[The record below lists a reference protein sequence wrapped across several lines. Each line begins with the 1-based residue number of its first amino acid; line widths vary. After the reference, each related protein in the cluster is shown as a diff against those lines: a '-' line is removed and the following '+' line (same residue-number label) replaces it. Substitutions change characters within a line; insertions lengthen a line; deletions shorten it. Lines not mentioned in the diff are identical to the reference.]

1 MGKITIKY
9 YPNKDLKQV
18 GGLYPLYV
26 QVIYNRKVLK
36 FKAPS
41 TLFEYVDDSILDI
54 LYEKGFLNNCS
65 HDIEYTINILENEKI
80 PVTSKNVSKYSKSFW
95 DIFDENFSK
104 LIKAELPDA
113 PKFLTDSPYLEI
125 KKLFDFV
132 GFEGYHNLLDMSDKL
147 SIIESISMNLGIFR
161 LNDKRYFLGIDFFG
175 GEKLNDII
183 EEIQYY
189 DIHNRDNEKYIN
201 DTINTFREFIDL

>member
-41 TLFEYVDDSILDI
+41 TLFEYVDNSILDV
-54 LYEKGFLNNCS
+54 LCEKGFLKSCS
-65 HDIEYTINILENEKI
+65 LDIEYTINILENQKI
-80 PVTSKNVSKYSKSFW
+80 PVTSKNLSKYSKSFW

-104 LIKAELPDA
+104 LIKLELPNA

-125 KKLFDFV
+125 KELFEFV
-132 GFEGYHNLLDMSDKL
+132 GFEGYDTLLNMSHKL
-147 SIIESISMNLGIFR
+147 RIIEPISMNLGVFR
-161 LNDKRYFLGIDFFG
+161 VNDKRRFLGIDFFG

-183 EEIQYY
+183 EEIQHY
-189 DIHNRDNEKYIN
+189 DIHNSDNEKYIN

>member
-41 TLFEYVDDSILDI
+41 TLFEYVDDSLLEI
-54 LYEKGFLNNCS
+54 LYEKGFLGSCS
-65 HDIEYTINILENEKI
+65 DDIEYTINILESQKI
-80 PVTSKNVSKYSKSFW
+80 PVTSKNLSKYSKSFW

-104 LIKAELPDA
+104 LIKTELPNA
-113 PKFLTDSPYLEI
+113 PKFLTDSSYTEI
-125 KKLFDFV
+125 KELFAFLN
-132 GFEGYHNLLDMSDKL
+132 FEGYHNLLDMSDKL
-147 SIIESISMNLGIFR
+147 NIIEAISMNLGVFN
-161 LNDKRYFLGIDFFG
+161 LKDKRNFLGVDFFG

-183 EEIQYY
+183 DEIECYAPHKGGN
-189 DIHNRDNEKYIN
+189 DAYIN
-201 DTINTFREFIDL
+201 DTINIFREFIDL

>member
-65 HDIEYTINILENEKI
+65 HDIEYTITILENEKI

-125 KKLFDFV
+125 KKLFEFV
-132 GFEGYHNLLDMSDKL
+132 GFEVMILY
-147 SIIESISMNLGIFR
+147 
-161 LNDKRYFLGIDFFG
+161 
-175 GEKLNDII
+175 
-183 EEIQYY
+183 
-189 DIHNRDNEKYIN
+189 
-201 DTINTFREFIDL
+201 